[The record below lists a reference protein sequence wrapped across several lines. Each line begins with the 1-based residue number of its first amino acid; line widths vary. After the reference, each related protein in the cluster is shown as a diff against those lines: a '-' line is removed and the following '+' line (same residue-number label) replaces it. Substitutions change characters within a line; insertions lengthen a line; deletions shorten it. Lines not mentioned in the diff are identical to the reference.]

1 MSEYSKEKI
10 KAELHE
16 KYESGE
22 IDDVELEERLFAL
35 EDVPDE
41 KLDGLVLSDDV
52 FTNMRNIHED
62 RQEQLRKFTEELED
76 GMEQTNVDEGED
88 QKLHTTLNGLRG
100 FYGLN
105 KRDEEPL
112 LVAIYN
118 EDISAKLEYKK
129 LNKNAVSSGLAL
141 DASPVCNPQTK
152 SK

>member
-16 KYESGE
+16 KYENGE

-35 EDVPDE
+35 EDAKLVVEDVP
-41 KLDGLVLSDDV
+41 LVLSDDA
-52 FTNMRNIHED
+52 FTNMRMKN
-62 RQEQLRKFTEELED
+62 RQEQLQKLSEELED
-76 GMEQTNVDEGED
+76 GMEQTNVDDGEE
-88 QKLHTTLNGLRG
+88 QKLPTTLNGLRG

-118 EDISAKLEYKK
+118 ADISAKLEYKRE
-129 LNKNAVSSGLAL
+129 NKNAVRWDLRHQKNYKKVYFAK
-141 DASPVCNPQTK
+141 TK
-152 SK
+152 